1 MGEKNAFA
9 AGALVNKGPA
19 SLSAGSDQYSKASTS
34 LPVTSPHP
42 VAFSS
47 ATAALYQRRVRHC
60 TVDTDAQYE
69 DTLPGHDV
77 TTTRRRRDDDVTTT
91 RQQRPPPHTH
101 DNDVRYDEAGGL
113 CPLFAVY

>member
-42 VAFSS
+42 VAFS
-47 ATAALYQRRVRHC
+47 ATAALGDQCRVRLRTIYTAAQLNVC
-60 TVDTDAQYE
+60 KGARGKGDRILLKGLTGGTVNADCADVVF
-69 DTLPGHDV
+69 PV
-77 TTTRRRRDDDVTTT
+77 TTSEGK
-91 RQQRPPPHTH
+91 
-101 DNDVRYDEAGGL
+101 RYAI
-113 CPLFAVY
+113 FM